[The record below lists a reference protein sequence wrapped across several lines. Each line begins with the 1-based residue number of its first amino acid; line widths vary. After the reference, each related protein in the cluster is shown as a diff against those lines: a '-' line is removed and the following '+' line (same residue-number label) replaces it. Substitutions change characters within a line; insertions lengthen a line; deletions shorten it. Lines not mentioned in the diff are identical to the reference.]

1 MNIVLTMMTMLYNIL
16 LTVSILGILSILG
29 FIGVKKIQKF
39 EQNASDVDIFRSE
52 ESKTKARVRSSVPV
66 TVGSFALE
74 GGNSISKKV
83 WPFFKP
89 LTADSLDNR
98 ST

>member
-52 ESKTKARVRSSVPV
+52 ESKTKARVRSIMKQIK
-66 TVGSFALE
+66 TGEIQL
-74 GGNSISKKV
+74 KY
-83 WPFFKP
+83 FKQEE
-89 LTADSLDNR
+89 TSSLV
-98 ST
+98 